1 LPRKGATDPSRF
13 QPLVYSPCT
22 RLPLFLG
29 AAQVY
34 DLGADGEAVRFV
46 TSLDAQKALGRM
58 PSTSRAAA
66 FLCGPTPSNPPN
78 FASLPRRGSAAQ

>member
-1 LPRKGATDPSRF
+1 MHRKGATDPSRI

-46 TSLDAQKALGRM
+46 TSLDAPDPFLDLLSEHGVAWEWAEYHDKA
-58 PSTSRAAA
+58 PVTSV
-66 FLCGPTPSNPPN
+66 TSEV
-78 FASLPRRGSAAQ
+78 